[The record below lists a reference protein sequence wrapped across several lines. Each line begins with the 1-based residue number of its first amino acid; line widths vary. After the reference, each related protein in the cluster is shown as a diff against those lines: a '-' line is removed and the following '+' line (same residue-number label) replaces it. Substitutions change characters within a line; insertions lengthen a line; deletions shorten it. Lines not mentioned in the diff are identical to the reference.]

1 MSSKY
6 YPHAMPNTVLNTVT
20 DYDRMYLYL
29 WHEDGDTDEC
39 KFGER
44 FVPAGK
50 EPWDECCTRV
60 RQSVGVRKDKFD
72 TGIIVIDTIWDISE
86 LAEEVNKNRRGG
98 KMDDY
103 VRKFIGYRKNS
114 TGEIHLLD
122 STDMQ
127 KRVNKWISKQ
137 GGDLIEAGL
146 STKQYEVAEEVLDH
160 FDRGDK
166 VVLAELC
173 ARFGKTI
180 WSGALALETEAQLTV
195 VASYVKTVFAS
206 FADDLTNFQ
215 QFSDVVHV
223 DTQDEDY
230 QAQIDDA
237 LGAGKQVFAY
247 LSLCKGTKREERIDY
262 LFDSWECDKMLIVDE
277 ADFGAHQKGQAEPLI
292 DQLDNIDRVIIMTG
306 TNADRAVTHWP
317 VDQIISVTYPELL
330 MQKRETQA
338 NQ

>member
-6 YPHAMPNTVLNTVT
+6 YPHSMPNTVDNSVT
-20 DYDRMYLYL
+20 DLDRMYLYL

-44 FVPAGK
+44 FVRAGQD
-50 EPWDECCTRV
+50 PWNECCTRV

-72 TGIIVIDTIWDISE
+72 SGIIIIDNIWDISE
-86 LAEEVNKNRRGG
+86 LAEDVHRNRRGG

-103 VRKFIGYRKNS
+103 VRKFIGHRKNA
-114 TGEIHLLD
+114 TGEIHLLEA
-122 STDMQ
+122 SDMQ
-127 KRVNKWISKQ
+127 ARVNKWINKQ
-137 GGDLIEAGL
+137 GGELIEAGL
-146 STKQYEVAEEVLDH
+146 STKQYEVAEEVLNH
-160 FDRGDK
+160 FEAGDK

-180 WSGALALETEAQLTV
+180 WSGALALETESQLTV

-206 FADDLTNFQ
+206 FADDLTNFE
-215 QFSDVVHV
+215 QFANAVHV

-230 QAQIDDA
+230 QEQIDDA

-247 LSLCKGTKREERIDY
+247 LSLCKGTRREERIDY
-262 LFDSWECDKMLIVDE
+262 LFDAWECDKMLIVDE

-292 DQLDNIDRVIIMTG
+292 AQLDNIDRVVIMTG